1 MQSAKDS
8 FYIALRDR
16 LAVLNPARTV
26 AVEGVTRPAILVRE
40 NEPPTAAEDQADAFY
55 LDWGPALALD
65 DSETPVMQIACEI
78 TYWTAGSDNGA
89 GDLGRRL
96 TELDEEL
103 LRFCDPP
110 RTALMDYSVSPA
122 ACLGRTVFWG
132 PPGMK
137 SKVDEQG
144 RASRKAELTIFFL
157 AEDWQ

>member
-16 LAVLNPARTV
+16 LAALNPARTV
-26 AVEGVTRPAILVRE
+26 VVEGVTRPALLVHE
-40 NEPPTAAEDQADAFY
+40 NEPATASDDQPNAFY

-65 DSETPVMQIACEI
+65 DSETPVMQIECEI
-78 TYWTAGSDNGA
+78 TYWTAGSNG
-89 GDLGRRL
+89 GGNDRGRQL
-96 TELDEEL
+96 TQLDEEL
-103 LRFCDPP
+103 LQIFDPP

-122 ACLGRTVFWG
+122 ADLGRTVFWA

-137 SKVDEQG
+137 SMVDEQG
-144 RASRKAELTIFFL
+144 RASRKAEVTLYFL